1 MIFLHTSASFWTIG
15 PLHGHCP
22 LLSLYSSGFQGNF
35 SVSLSFPPLF
45 MIIYFLL
52 GGLETKGGD
61 IWYF

>member
-1 MIFLHTSASFWTIG
+1 MVTVW
-15 PLHGHCP
+15 